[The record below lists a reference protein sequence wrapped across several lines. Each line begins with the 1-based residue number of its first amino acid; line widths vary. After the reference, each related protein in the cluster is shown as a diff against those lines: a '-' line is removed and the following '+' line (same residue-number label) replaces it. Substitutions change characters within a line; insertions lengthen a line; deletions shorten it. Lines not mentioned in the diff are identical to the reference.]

1 MKKIYKYLY
10 FVMIIVPLC
19 FGCSCKSNAT
29 FSNRSQIESDNTD
42 QGELTVKI
50 SNNNWKLTTRANP
63 ISANVFCA
71 DPTAV
76 EYEGRLYVYGTND
89 HEQYFKKPEENSY
102 EKIKSLV
109 CFSTD
114 DMVNWTY
121 HGEINV
127 GKIAPWIT
135 NSWAPS
141 ICSREEDDGL
151 THFYM
156 YFSNNGLGSGVIT
169 ATSPLGPW
177 TSPLNKALVY
187 PGVKSSTGDTLID
200 CPSPF
205 DPGVCIDENGD
216 GWLSFGAGRA
226 SDGTTEFPGSA
237 RIVKLGSDMISIASD
252 FVEIKAPYLFEASEL
267 NFINGTYVYTFN
279 NSWDSR
285 DVWSTTTAS
294 PSTGCSMSYMTSK
307 TPLDTDSWVYQ
318 GHYFKNPGE
327 MGLTWGNNHTHLHKY
342 AGEWWLLYHTMIL
355 AEKAGIK
362 GGFRS
367 MCVDKVTDSVDEENV
382 KISNCQG
389 TREGVSALKNLN
401 PFETVAGTTMFTCAD
416 TWYEN
421 SESPSDIATKSSKN
435 CGWIMVKNV
444 DFAGGASKITI
455 QAKGSGKILVYAD
468 SLPETI
474 EDESKAIAV
483 ITLENASYKSVASDF
498 SRNLEGL
505 HNLYFVMSNK
515 DICFKSWSVE

>member
-1 MKKIYKYLY
+1 MTKIYKYL
-10 FVMIIVPLC
+10 FSVMILVPLS
-19 FGCSCKSNAT
+19 FGCSCKSHVTSGNENQT
-29 FSNRSQIESDNTD
+29 ESDNTD

-50 SNNNWKLTTRANP
+50 SKNNWKLTTTANP
-63 ISANVFCA
+63 ISANIFCA

-89 HEQYFKKPEENSY
+89 HEQYLNAEKNTY

-109 CFSTD
+109 CFSTE

-127 GKIAPWIT
+127 GKIAPWIY

-141 ICSREEDDGL
+141 ICSRKEADGL
-151 THFYM
+151 THFYL
-156 YFSNNGLGSGVIT
+156 YFSNSGAGSGVLT

-187 PGVKSSTGDTLID
+187 PGVKSLTGDTLTN
-200 CPSPF
+200 CPNPF
-205 DPGVCIDENGD
+205 DPGVVIDENGD
-216 GWLSFGAGRA
+216 GWLSFGSGKA
-226 SDGTTEFPGSA
+226 SNGTTEFPGSA
-237 RIVKLGSDMISIASD
+237 RIVKLGSDMISLASD
-252 FVEIKAPYLFEASEL
+252 FVEIKAPYLFEASEP
-267 NFINGTYVYTFN
+267 NYINGTYIYTFN

-285 DVWSTTTAS
+285 DTWTTTTAEAS
-294 PSTGCSMSYMTSK
+294 AACSMSYMTSK
-307 TPLDTDSWVYQ
+307 TPLNTDSWVYQ

-327 MGLTWGNNHTHLHKY
+327 MGLNYSNNHTHLHKY
-342 AGEWWLLYHTMIL
+342 AGEWWLFYHTL
-355 AEKAGIK
+355 TLEERAQTG

-367 MCVDKVTDSVDEENV
+367 MCADKVTDSIDEENV
-382 KISNCQG
+382 KINNCQG

-401 PFETVAGTTMFTCAD
+401 PFETVTGTTMFTCAD

-421 SESPSDIATKSSKN
+421 SESPSDIATKSIKS

-444 DFAGGASKITI
+444 DFAEGASKITA
-455 QAKGSGKILVYAD
+455 QVKGSGKILVYAD
-468 SLPETI
+468 SMPETI

-498 SRNLEGL
+498 SRNMEGL
-505 HNLYFVMSNK
+505 HNLYFVMSKK
-515 DICFKSWSVE
+515 DICFKNWSVE

>member
-1 MKKIYKYLY
+1 MKKNVIFSL
-10 FVMIIVPLC
+10 MIVLLC
-19 FGCSCKSNAT
+19 FGCSSKSNTASDNENQT
-29 FSNRSQIESDNTD
+29 ESDNTD

-89 HEQYFKKPEENSY
+89 HEQYLKAKKNTY

-114 DMVNWTY
+114 DMLNWTY

-127 GKIAPWIT
+127 GKIAPWIY

-141 ICSREEDDGL
+141 ICSRKEADGL
-151 THFYM
+151 THFYL
-156 YFSNNGLGSGVIT
+156 YFSNSGAGSGVLT

-187 PGVKSSTGDTLID
+187 PGVKSLTGDTLTN
-200 CPSPF
+200 CPNPF
-205 DPGVCIDENGD
+205 DPGVVIDENGD
-216 GWLSFGAGRA
+216 GWLSFGSGKA
-226 SDGTTEFPGSA
+226 SNGTTEFPGSA
-237 RIVKLGSDMISIASD
+237 RIVKLGNDMISLASD

-267 NFINGTYVYTFN
+267 NYINGTYVYTFN

-285 DVWSTTTAS
+285 DTWTTTTAEAS
-294 PSTGCSMSYMTSK
+294 AACSMSYMTSK
-307 TPLDTDSWVYQ
+307 TPLNTDSWVYQ

-327 MGLTWGNNHTHLHKY
+327 MGLNYSNNHTHLHKY
-342 AGEWWLLYHTMIL
+342 AGEWWLFYHTL
-355 AEKAGIK
+355 TLEERAKTG

-367 MCVDKVTDSVDEENV
+367 MCVDKVTDSIDEENV
-382 KISNCQG
+382 KINNCQG
-389 TREGVSALKNLN
+389 TRKGVSALKNLN

-416 TWYEN
+416 TWYEDIQA
-421 SESPSDIATKSSKN
+421 PSSIAVKAAKDY
-435 CGWIMVKNV
+435 GWTMVKNV
-444 DFAGGASKITI
+444 DFADGATSIKI

-474 EDESKAIAV
+474 EDETKALAV
-483 ITLENASYKSVASDF
+483 INLDDASYKTVVKEF
-498 SRNLEGL
+498 SNTLKGL
-505 HNLYFVMSNK
+505 HNLYFVMNKK